1 MNRQSTKKALLI
13 PYILMVLTAIAIVIV
28 GFIFKPLMATF
39 TAIALIIMIVISA
52 VLIKQALSKMD
63 NYVDN
68 LSGHISAGNNK
79 AIKRMPIGLVVI
91 DADDHIEWINQYM
104 SEHLE
109 TNVISEPVNE
119 VFPNILKQL
128 ERVQEIEIEHGQYHY
143 HVRYSEE
150 EHCLYFFD
158 ITEEVHT
165 NELYE
170 ESKPIIATLFLDNY
184 DEITQNMNDTQR
196 SEINS
201 MVTRIISRW
210 ATEYNIYFK
219 RYSSDQF
226 VAYLNQKILAEIEDS
241 NFEILS
247 QLREKSVGYR
257 AQLTLSIGVG
267 EGTEDLIELGELSQS
282 GLDLALGRGG
292 DQVAIKNMNGN
303 VRFYGGKTDPME
315 KRTRVRARV
324 ISHAL
329 KDILTEGDKVI
340 IMGHKRPDLD
350 AVGAAIGV
358 SRFASMNNLEA
369 YVVLNEE
376 DIDPTLSRVMEEI
389 DKKPEL
395 KERFVTSDEAWDMM
409 TSKTTVVVV
418 DTHKPE
424 MVLDENIL
432 NKANRKVVI
441 DHHRRGESF
450 ISNPLLVYMEPY
462 ASSTAELVTEL
473 LEYQPT
479 EQRLSRLESTIMY
492 AGIIVDTRNFTLR
505 TGSRT
510 FDAASYLRAHGA
522 DTILTQQFLK
532 DDVDT
537 YINRSE
543 LIRTVE
549 VQDHGVAIAHGSN
562 DKIYHPVTVAQAA
575 DELLSLEGIE
585 ASYVVAKREDN
596 LIGISARSLG
606 GINVQLTMEALG
618 GGGHLTNAATQIKGV
633 TIEEAIEQLQ
643 QAITEQMSR
652 SEDT

>member
-63 NYVDN
+63 HYVDN

-91 DADDHIEWINQYM
+91 DAEDHIEWINQYM

-128 ERVQEIEIEHGQYHY
+128 ERVQEIEIEHDQYHY

>member
-63 NYVDN
+63 HYVDN

-91 DADDHIEWINQYM
+91 DAEDHIEWINQYM

-128 ERVQEIEIEHGQYHY
+128 ERIQEIEIEHGQYHY

-150 EHCLYFFD
+150 ERCLYFFD

-241 NFEILS
+241 NFDILS

-292 DQVAIKNMNGN
+292 AQVAIKNMNGN

-633 TIEEAIEQLQ
+633 TIEEAI
-643 QAITEQMSR
+643 TEQMSR

>member
-28 GFIFKPLMATF
+28 GFIFKPLIATF

-63 NYVDN
+63 HYVDN
-68 LSGHISAGNNK
+68 LSGHISAGSNK

-128 ERVQEIEIEHGQYHY
+128 ERIQEIEIEHGQYHY

-150 EHCLYFFD
+150 ERCLYFFD

-241 NFEILS
+241 NFDILS

-441 DHHRRGESF
+441 NHHRRGESF

-606 GINVQLTMEALG
+606 GVNVQLTMEALG

>member
-63 NYVDN
+63 HYVDN

-241 NFEILS
+241 NFDILS

-549 VQDHGVAIAHGSN
+549 VQDNGVAIAHGSN

>member
-13 PYILMVLTAIAIVIV
+13 PYTLMVLTAIALVIV
-28 GFIFKPLMATF
+28 GFIFKPLVSTF
-39 TAIALIIMIVISA
+39 AAIALIIMIVISA
-52 VLIKQALSKMD
+52 VLIRQALLKMD

-79 AIKRMPIGLVVI
+79 AIKRMPIGLVVL
-91 DADDHIEWINQYM
+91 DAEDHIEWINQYM

-150 EHCLYFFD
+150 ERCLYFFD

-241 NFEILS
+241 NFEILG

-350 AVGAAIGV
+350 AIGAAIGV

-532 DDVDT
+532 DDVET

-549 VQDHGVAIAHGSN
+549 VQDNGLAIAHGSN

-606 GINVQLTMEALG
+606 AINVQLTMEALG

-652 SEDT
+652 SEDA

>member
-28 GFIFKPLMATF
+28 GFIFKPLIATF

-63 NYVDN
+63 HYVDN
-68 LSGHISAGNNK
+68 LSGHISAGSNK

-128 ERVQEIEIEHGQYHY
+128 ERIQEIEIEHGQYHY

-150 EHCLYFFD
+150 ERCLYFFD
-158 ITEEVHT
+158 ITEGVHT

-241 NFEILS
+241 NFDILS

>member
-1 MNRQSTKKALLI
+1 MNRQSTKQAL
-13 PYILMVLTAIAIVIV
+13 ILPFVLMLLTGIAIVIAWFV
-28 GFIFKPLMATF
+28 INQIFATVLAIILVVMA
-39 TAIALIIMIVISA
+39 IVSIILIRKALN
-52 VLIKQALSKMD
+52 KMD
-63 NYVDN
+63 HYVDD
-68 LSGHISAGNNK
+68 LSGHISAGSNT
-79 AIKRMPIGLVVI
+79 AIKELPIGMIIL
-91 DADDHIEWINQYM
+91 DDNENIEWMNKFM
-104 SEHLE
+104 SERAE
-109 TNVISEPVNE
+109 RNVISDPVNE
-119 VFPNILKQL
+119 VYPNILKQL
-128 ERVQEIEIEHGQYHY
+128 EKTQEIEIEDNGYHY
-143 HVRYSEE
+143 RVRYAEE
-150 EHCLYFFD
+150 EGVLYFFD
-158 ITEEVHT
+158 ITEEVKT

-201 MVTRIISRW
+201 MVTRVISRW
-210 ATEYNIYFK
+210 ASEYNIYFK

-226 VAYLNQKILAEIEDS
+226 VAYLNQRILNEVEDS
-241 NFEILS
+241 NFDILS

-267 EGTEDLIELGELSQS
+267 EGSENLIDLGELSQS

-292 DQVAIKNMNGN
+292 DQVAIKHINGN

-329 KDILTEGDKVI
+329 KDILMEGDKVI
-340 IMGHKRPDLD
+340 VMGHKRPDLD
-350 AVGAAIGV
+350 AIGAAIGV
-358 SRFASMNNLEA
+358 TRFAMMNNLDA
-369 YVVLNEE
+369 YVVLNDS
-376 DIDPTLSRVMEEI
+376 DIDPTLRRVMNAVDE
-389 DKKPEL
+389 KPEL
-395 KERFVTSDEAWDMM
+395 KERFITSDEAWDIM
-409 TSKTTVVVV
+409 TSKTTLVVV

-432 NKANRKVVI
+432 NKSNRKVVI

-450 ISNPLLVYMEPY
+450 ISSPLLVYMEPY

-479 EQRLSRLESTIMY
+479 EQRLTRLESTVMF

-522 DTILTQQFLK
+522 DTILTQHFLK
-532 DDVDT
+532 DDIDT
-537 YINRSE
+537 YINRTE

-549 VQDHGVAIAHGSN
+549 LQDHGVAIAHGPD

-575 DELLSLEGIE
+575 DELLSLDGVE
-585 ASYVVAKREDN
+585 ASYVVARREDN
-596 LIGISARSLG
+596 LIGMSARSLG
-606 GINVQLTMEALG
+606 AINVQLTMEALG
-618 GGGHLTNAATQIKGV
+618 GGGHLTNAATQLKDLTV
-633 TIEEAIEQLQ
+633 EEAIEQLQ

-652 SEDT
+652 SEDA

>member
-28 GFIFKPLMATF
+28 GFIFKPLIATF

-63 NYVDN
+63 HYVDN
-68 LSGHISAGNNK
+68 LSGHISAGSNK

-109 TNVISEPVNE
+109 TNVISELVNE

-128 ERVQEIEIEHGQYHY
+128 ERIQEIEIEHGQYHY

-150 EHCLYFFD
+150 ERCLYFFD

-241 NFEILS
+241 NFDILS

>member
-1 MNRQSTKKALLI
+1 M
-13 PYILMVLTAIAIVIV
+13 
-28 GFIFKPLMATF
+28 
-39 TAIALIIMIVISA
+39 IMIVISA

-63 NYVDN
+63 HYVDN
-68 LSGHISAGNNK
+68 LSGHISAGSNK

-241 NFEILS
+241 NFDILS

-549 VQDHGVAIAHGSN
+549 VQDNGVAIAHGSN

>member
-1 MNRQSTKKALLI
+1 M
-13 PYILMVLTAIAIVIV
+13 
-28 GFIFKPLMATF
+28 
-39 TAIALIIMIVISA
+39 
-52 VLIKQALSKMD
+52 
-63 NYVDN
+63 
-68 LSGHISAGNNK
+68 
-79 AIKRMPIGLVVI
+79 
-91 DADDHIEWINQYM
+91 
-104 SEHLE
+104 
-109 TNVISEPVNE
+109 
-119 VFPNILKQL
+119 
-128 ERVQEIEIEHGQYHY
+128 
-143 HVRYSEE
+143 
-150 EHCLYFFD
+150 
-158 ITEEVHT
+158 
-165 NELYE
+165 
-170 ESKPIIATLFLDNY
+170 
-184 DEITQNMNDTQR
+184 
-196 SEINS
+196 
-201 MVTRIISRW
+201 
-210 ATEYNIYFK
+210 
-219 RYSSDQF
+219 
-226 VAYLNQKILAEIEDS
+226 
-241 NFEILS
+241 
-247 QLREKSVGYR
+247 
-257 AQLTLSIGVG
+257 
-267 EGTEDLIELGELSQS
+267 
-282 GLDLALGRGG
+282 
-292 DQVAIKNMNGN
+292 
-303 VRFYGGKTDPME
+303 
-315 KRTRVRARV
+315 
-324 ISHAL
+324 
-329 KDILTEGDKVI
+329 
-340 IMGHKRPDLD
+340 
-350 AVGAAIGV
+350 
-358 SRFASMNNLEA
+358 
-369 YVVLNEE
+369 
-376 DIDPTLSRVMEEI
+376 
-389 DKKPEL
+389 
-395 KERFVTSDEAWDMM
+395 TSDEAWDMM

-606 GINVQLTMEALG
+606 GVNVQLTMEALG

>member
-1 MNRQSTKKALLI
+1 MNRQSTKKAL
-13 PYILMVLTAIAIVIV
+13 VLPFIIMAITALVLVAVW
-28 GFIFKPLMATF
+28 FIFNQLIAGIAT
-39 TAIALIIMIVISA
+39 A
-52 VLIKQALSKMD
+52 VLIVVIIIAALMVRQALQKMD

-68 LSGHISAGNNK
+68 LSGHISAGSNR
-79 AIKRMPIGLVVI
+79 AIKNLPIGMVVI
-91 DADDHIEWINQYM
+91 DENENIEWMNQFM
-104 SEHLE
+104 SERLDR
-109 TNVISEPVNE
+109 NVISDPVNE
-119 VFPNILKQL
+119 VYPNILKQL
-128 ERVQEIEIEHGQYHY
+128 EKTEEIDIEDRNYHY
-143 HVRYSEE
+143 RVRYSEK
-150 EHCLYFFD
+150 EHILYFFD
-158 ITEEVHT
+158 ITEEVRI
-165 NELYE
+165 NELYND
-170 ESKPIIATLFLDNY
+170 SKPIIATLFLDNY

-201 MVTRIISRW
+201 MVTRVISRW
-210 ATEYNIYFK
+210 ASEYDIYFK
-219 RYSSDQF
+219 RYSTDQF
-226 VAYLNQKILAEIEDS
+226 VAYLNQHILDEIEDA
-241 NFEILS
+241 NFDILS

-267 EGTEDLIELGELSQS
+267 EGSDSLIDLGELSQS

-292 DQVAIKNMNGN
+292 DQVAIKNQNGN

-329 KDILTEGDKVI
+329 KDILMEGDKVI

-350 AVGAAIGV
+350 AIGAAIGV
-358 SRFASMNNLEA
+358 SRFAMMNNLDA
-369 YVVLNEE
+369 HIVLNDS
-376 DIDPTLSRVMEEI
+376 DIDPTLRRVMNSI
-389 DKKPEL
+389 DEKPEL
-395 KERFVTSDEAWDMM
+395 KERFISSEEAWDNM
-409 TSKTTVVVV
+409 TSKTTVVIV

-424 MVLDENIL
+424 MVIDEDIL

-450 ISNPLLVYMEPY
+450 ISSPLLVYMEPY

-479 EQRLSRLESTIMY
+479 EQRLTRLESTVMF

-522 DTILTQQFLK
+522 DTILTQHFLK
-532 DDVDT
+532 DDIDT
-537 YINRSE
+537 YINRTE

-549 VQDHGVAIAHGSN
+549 LQDNGVAIAHGPD

-575 DELLSLEGIE
+575 DELLSLDGVE
-585 ASYVVAKREDN
+585 ASYVVARREDS
-596 LIGISARSLG
+596 LVGMSARSLG
-606 GINVQLTMEALG
+606 AVNVQLTMEALG
-618 GGGHLTNAATQIKGV
+618 GGGHLTNAATQLKDV
-633 TIEEAIEQLQ
+633 TVEEAIEQLQ

-652 SEDT
+652 SEN

>member
-1 MNRQSTKKALLI
+1 
-13 PYILMVLTAIAIVIV
+13 
-28 GFIFKPLMATF
+28 
-39 TAIALIIMIVISA
+39 
-52 VLIKQALSKMD
+52 
-63 NYVDN
+63 
-68 LSGHISAGNNK
+68 
-79 AIKRMPIGLVVI
+79 
-91 DADDHIEWINQYM
+91 
-104 SEHLE
+104 
-109 TNVISEPVNE
+109 
-119 VFPNILKQL
+119 
-128 ERVQEIEIEHGQYHY
+128 
-143 HVRYSEE
+143 
-150 EHCLYFFD
+150 
-158 ITEEVHT
+158 
-165 NELYE
+165 
-170 ESKPIIATLFLDNY
+170 
-184 DEITQNMNDTQR
+184 MNDTQR

-241 NFEILS
+241 NFDILS

-369 YVVLNEE
+369 YVGLNEE

-549 VQDHGVAIAHGSN
+549 VQDNGVAIAHGSN